1 MQVLVINQNY
11 EPLNLCADRRAFVL
25 VDKGKAEILERF
37 PNDIPSAHAFHPR
50 ASVIRMMYYVNR
62 PRPVVKLT
70 RREVFARDNYT
81 CQYCCRRFNS
91 RELNIDHVMP
101 ISRGGET
108 SWKNVVLSCM
118 PCNHRKRN
126 RTPTEARMRLV
137 RQPFEPN
144 WSQLKRPTQPNVPK
158 SWEDFLG
165 KMYWNIGLVD

>member
-1 MQVLVINQNY
+1 LQVLVLNQNY

-81 CQYCCRRFNS
+81 CQYCGRRES
-91 RELNIDHVMP
+91 DSTIDHVYP
-101 ISRGGET
+101 KFRGGTRSWENLVT
-108 SWKNVVLSCM
+108 SCK
-118 PCNHRKRN
+118 PCNRRKGGRSP
-126 RTPTEARMRLV
+126 REAGMRL
-137 RQPFEPN
+137 RR
-144 WSQLKRPTQPNVPK
+144 RPRHPVVTPGRMILRRANGHIHG
-158 SWEDFLG
+158 SWEPFLLPKVRRAG
-165 KMYWNIGLVD
+165 